1 MPLHCYGKRTAN
13 AYVSQLDVQRAID
26 NWDSDGLSDPE
37 HVTTWADL
45 VAPQIQPARRGLGD
59 RAHGSRDHTTRR
71 GSRDGKPT
79 SQPNCGPHPNG
90 EYWIRVCDVSE
101 VYGDVCPIPYRLL
114 GDTNEYV
121 DAGTVRYA
129 SDQWDAEGI
138 LEDIDTQWG
147 MIPEGG
153 ALDYCGFGSD

>member
-1 MPLHCYGKRTAN
+1 
-13 AYVSQLDVQRAID
+13 VSQLDVQRAID